1 MNKNPPIESD
11 KALIDIK
18 DDALGVAGQAGRM
31 ASSIMSRTSQEGLVI
46 GLYGAWGSGK
56 TTFINFIEQFL
67 KKVADKNQPIIMRFN
82 PWLFSGHEDLIQR
95 YLIELSKTLD
105 PGDFRSKQKRKE
117 FAEGVENLS
126 NVSEQ
131 LLLFAAGLHVNPFFA
146 SGVKAL
152 SHLSKRA
159 IKQLK
164 SQESLSTQKEK
175 IENLLTESKKKI
187 LVIID
192 DIDRLE
198 PKEILDIFRTVKSA
212 ADFPNVIYLLS
223 FDKNLVHDVIKDSHK
238 SDGQDYLEKII
249 QYDID
254 LPPADAQGV
263 LKLFGER
270 IDPIIEAKGGK
281 EWNKERW
288 AEFYRDYLREKLKT
302 PRQAVRLSNAFNLA
316 YSSLRGEVDPVD
328 FLAIEAIRMFD
339 PRIFNEIRD
348 NTDKYTEFGQ
358 GQFEPGKTDP
368 PYFKKVIGLV
378 DEKDQEAV
386 KSVLE
391 IIFPRVKNA
400 FSNFKMSSDT
410 RVSEWRTQGRIC
422 SSHHINRYFSYSISS
437 DQFSDAEIKDA
448 IALTADSDAFGKLIV
463 DYSKQILGSGR
474 SRIPE
479 FLERLLD
486 HVKAGQADAQLKEI
500 VKCFIIFGDHIIR
513 EEDEDRG
520 FMRIG
525 TDMRILWII
534 NSAMGRLQ
542 KEEVPE
548 VLKEAYRQTKSIHTP
563 LRLLYYL
570 GKEHGKYGNKQ
581 AEAIRDSGEPFLTT
595 TQADD
600 LEAIILP
607 KVAAAAADYT
617 LLENAS
623 LHSVLYR
630 WRDITG
636 NFDGPRDFVKK
647 ATATDEGFKKFLSK
661 LATVTVTS
669 NMERTTETVHV
680 HADTVQNFLD
690 LGETYNRAQ
699 SLLTKGVLDSKE
711 KIALEAY
718 VSSYQDKKNE
728 KSEEGL

>member
-1 MNKNPPIESD
+1 
-11 KALIDIK
+11 
-18 DDALGVAGQAGRM
+18 
-31 ASSIMSRTSQEGLVI
+31 
-46 GLYGAWGSGK
+46 
-56 TTFINFIEQFL
+56 
-67 KKVADKNQPIIMRFN
+67 
-82 PWLFSGHEDLIQR
+82 
-95 YLIELSKTLD
+95 
-105 PGDFRSKQKRKE
+105 
-117 FAEGVENLS
+117 
-126 NVSEQ
+126 
-131 LLLFAAGLHVNPFFA
+131 
-146 SGVKAL
+146 
-152 SHLSKRA
+152 
-159 IKQLK
+159 
-164 SQESLSTQKEK
+164 
-175 IENLLTESKKKI
+175 
-187 LVIID
+187 
-192 DIDRLE
+192 
-198 PKEILDIFRTVKSA
+198 
-212 ADFPNVIYLLS
+212 
-223 FDKNLVHDVIKDSHK
+223 
-238 SDGQDYLEKII
+238 
-249 QYDID
+249 
-254 LPPADAQGV
+254 
-263 LKLFGER
+263 
-270 IDPIIEAKGGK
+270 
-281 EWNKERW
+281 
-288 AEFYRDYLREKLKT
+288 
-302 PRQAVRLSNAFNLA
+302 
-316 YSSLRGEVDPVD
+316 LRGEVDPVD
-328 FLAIEAIRMFD
+328 FLAIESIRMFD

-348 NTDKYTEFGQ
+348 NTDKYTELGQ

-463 DYSKQILGSGR
+463 DHSKQTSSSGR
-474 SRIPE
+474 SRVPE
-479 FLERLLD
+479 FLERFLD
-486 HVKAGQADAQLKEI
+486 HVKAGQADAKLKEI

-525 TDMRILWII
+525 TDMRILWLI

-570 GKEHGKYGNKQ
+570 GKEHGKYGKKQ

-595 TQADD
+595 TQVDE

-623 LHSVLYR
+623 LHSILYR

-636 NFDGPRDFVKK
+636 NFDGSRDFVKK

-690 LGETYNRAQ
+690 LDEANNRVQ
-699 SLLTKGVLDSKE
+699 SILTKGDLSSKE

-718 VSSYQDKKNE
+718 VSSYQEKKNE
-728 KSEEGL
+728 KK